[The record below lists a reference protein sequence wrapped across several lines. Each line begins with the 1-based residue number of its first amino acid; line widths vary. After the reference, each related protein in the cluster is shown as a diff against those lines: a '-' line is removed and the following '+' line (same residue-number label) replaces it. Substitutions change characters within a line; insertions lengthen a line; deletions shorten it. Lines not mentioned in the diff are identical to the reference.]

1 MRAVFVHKKRQIAL
15 RIQQRVRHRVRSF
28 KQLQTV
34 PVRSR
39 QSIAEYLKR
48 NKQNGSNMF
57 RYGCTYRYVWI
68 LLDVTVRVNLLKHVV
83 ELACQ

>member
-28 KQLQTV
+28 KQFQTV
-34 PVRSR
+34 SVRSR

-48 NKQNGSNMF
+48 NKQNGFNMF
-57 RYGCTYRYVWI
+57 RYALIDTYGYY
-68 LLDVTVRVNLLKHVV
+68 LT
-83 ELACQ
+83 